1 MLTTQPNPIF
11 SPETL
16 SPCASD
22 PFPVFRACLAE
33 NTVTEIPA
41 GTPVPMGAPA
51 PPPPARPTEDDRPRG
66 GGSPEAVEAQ
76 AAAVVGGQRLGE
88 ALRGGVGMLGR

>member
-1 MLTTQPNPIF
+1 MLTTQPKPIF

-33 NTVTEIPA
+33 NTVAEIPT
-41 GTPVPMGAPA
+41 GTPA
-51 PPPPARPTEDDRPRG
+51 PPPPARPTEDDR
-66 GGSPEAVEAQ
+66 
-76 AAAVVGGQRLGE
+76 RLG
-88 ALRGGVGMLGR
+88 AAHLRLLRLRLLLL